1 MIFPPP
7 TELEAGTCCR
17 LIPYKCIWLFAGG
30 IFQTKFWYG
39 ASARQPCN
47 PSSKQAVICFFKNVA
62 WKTALSLHACTNTH
76 AQAHVR
82 VQASSQQAPAAAVSV
97 ALSSACSSS
106 FLLLK
111 SGFTGGAKA
120 ALICGTPRP
129 VRVAAGAERS
139 DTPGAGK
146 RDALHG
152 ILPEGH
158 AISEAPFPA
167 MYPHQHRTWSS
178 TDTSIPGLSGQ
189 SYESSSTLSQQHLRS
204 AFSPDP

>member
-1 MIFPPP
+1 MLSTDTIQMHSAICWRHLPNKV
-7 TELEAGTCCR
+7 LVWSLCQAA
-17 LIPYKCIWLFAGG
+17 LQSQQ
-30 IFQTKFWYG
+30 QT
-39 ASARQPCN
+39 SCHL
-47 PSSKQAVICFFKNVA
+47 FFKNVA
-62 WKTALSLHACTNTH
+62 WKAALSLHACTNTH
-76 AQAHVR
+76 ARAHVR

-139 DTPGAGK
+139 GSPGAGK

-158 AISEAPFPA
+158 ATSEAPFPA

-178 TDTSIPGLSGQ
+178 TDTSIPGLAGQ

-204 AFSPDP
+204 AVSPDP